1 MKKGEFDLTVKAI
14 DCSKLPELG
23 NAGKEIFR
31 ALKIACSGFDNDFY
45 GKFESISGRDYYL
58 AIDLIDYK
66 QIVINDTGAEYHK
79 RKIIQPSDVLG
90 QAAIDAA
97 MDGATIVFEG
107 DLIPDDLRD
116 EYYPTTKK
124 KNLASKGYKVEGR
137 MEIIAYKLLD
147 KKQPSIESKILAEKV
162 GAKHDQGKP
171 LYNLIPV
178 HAEAELVDVL
188 TFGAT
193 KYTPNQ
199 WRTVDNAKE
208 RYTAAAM
215 RHLAAYRM
223 GEESDPESG
232 KHHLAHAMCCLS
244 FIIELDLENQ

>member
-1 MKKGEFDLTVKAI
+1 MKREDKLNQLVK
-14 DCSKLPELG
+14 
-23 NAGKEIFR
+23 
-31 ALKIACSGFDNDFY
+31 
-45 GKFESISGRDYYL
+45 YL
-58 AIDLIDYK
+58 DSWDA
-66 QIVINDTGAEYHK
+66 
-79 RKIIQPSDVLG
+79 IQPTALCEGGWVFYEGKYSNLYGEQITVDDWSRAVQSKYETKSLE
-90 QAAIDAA
+90 QKIDANCVA
-97 MDGATIVFEG
+97 M
-107 DLIPDDLRD
+107 
-116 EYYPTTKK
+116 
-124 KNLASKGYKVEGR
+124 GYTPVHNANAR
-137 MEIIAYKLLD
+137 V
-147 KKQPSIESKILAEKV
+147 LAEKV

-244 FIIELDLENQ
+244 FIIELDLEN